1 MNPLGDIYT
10 GASNGLSEVWS
21 NKVRSLLSMSGIIL
35 GVAALVAMVGI
46 VQGMLG
52 NMRASFE
59 RSGGVLKLEVHPREA
74 PEAQQ
79 HIAGISPGMTWRDI
93 GAIDKAIPLAA
104 FVTPVVDMNWER
116 FVANGRREGA
126 LLHGVTPD
134 LMGIKSYAL
143 KHGRFI
149 SDYDIEAKSPVI
161 VVGGHIARDLFRE
174 QSNVVGEQV
183 RVRGQ
188 IYTIIGQLKDV
199 EIGGIGGGRRF
210 NWESRLNYI
219 PATTAM
225 TRYKGDDEVNRIEI
239 LAASVETMPDLMEQI
254 VNTLTQTHRGI
265 RDFEIRT
272 QDEQMAELKKLENS
286 FTYSLGGIAGI
297 SLLVGG
303 IGIMNVMLASVSERI
318 REIGVRKAIGARSH
332 DIFIQFLAE
341 AVVISVLGGL
351 LGLVASV
358 GLLSVARDLIPEGQ
372 NINLVPVTAMLYGF
386 LFSSLIGLAS
396 GIYPALRAS
405 RLDPIDALRYE

>member
-1 MNPLGDIYT
+1 MNPVADVYT
-10 GASNGLSEVWS
+10 GVSNGLREVWS

-59 RSGGVLKLEVHPREA
+59 RSGGVLKLEVRPTEA
-74 PEAQQ
+74 PESQQ
-79 HIAGISPGMTWRDI
+79 HIASISPGMTWRDI
-93 GAIDKAIPLAA
+93 LALKKATHLSA
-104 FVTPVVDMNWER
+104 FMTPIVDMNWER

-126 LLHGVTPD
+126 FLRGVTPD
-134 LMGIKSYAL
+134 YVGIHTKNL
-143 KHGRFI
+143 KYGRFI
-149 SDYDIEAKSPVI
+149 SDYDVEAKSPVI
-161 VVGGHIARDLFRE
+161 VVGPHIIEDLFRE
-174 QSNVVGEQV
+174 QDNVIGEQV

-188 IYTIIGQLKDV
+188 VYTIVGQFDNTSPT
-199 EIGGIGGGRRF
+199 IPGAPRRF
-210 NWESRLNYI
+210 NYEARENFI

-225 TRYKGDDEVNRIEI
+225 ARYKGDDEVNRIEM
-239 LAASVETMPDLMEQI
+239 LARSVETMPDLIEQ
-254 VNTLTQTHRGI
+254 VENTLTQTHRGI
-265 RDFEIRT
+265 EDFEIRT
-272 QDEQMAELKKLENS
+272 QDEQIAELKKLENS

-358 GLLSVARDLIPEGQ
+358 GLLSLAREMIPEGEGIS
-372 NINLVPVTAMLYGF
+372 NMPVMAMLSGF
-386 LFSSLIGLAS
+386 VFSSLIGLAS
-396 GIYPALRAS
+396 GVYPALRAS

>member
-1 MNPLGDIYT
+1 
-10 GASNGLSEVWS
+10 
-21 NKVRSLLSMSGIIL
+21 
-35 GVAALVAMVGI
+35 MVGI

-59 RSGGVLKLEVHPREA
+59 RSGGVLRLEVRPQEA
-74 PEAQQ
+74 PESQQ
-79 HIAGISPGMTWRDI
+79 HIASISPGMTWRDI
-93 GAIDKAIPLAA
+93 IALDKAIHLAA
-104 FVTPVVDMNWER
+104 LITPIVDMNWER

-126 LLHGVTPD
+126 LLRGVTPD
-134 LMGIKSYAL
+134 YIGIHTKNL
-143 KHGRFI
+143 KYGRFI
-149 SDYDIEAKSPVI
+149 SDYDVEAKSPVI
-161 VVGGHIARDLFRE
+161 VVGPHIVGDLFRGE
-174 QSNVVGEQV
+174 DNVVGQQV

-188 IYTIIGQLKDV
+188 VYTIIGQFTYNKAGLP
-199 EIGGIGGGRRF
+199 GAPRRF
-210 NWESRLNYI
+210 DYEARENFI

-225 TRYKGDDEVNRIEI
+225 ARYKGNDEVNRIEM
-239 LAASVETMPDLMEQI
+239 LAQSVETMPDLIEQ
-254 VNTLTQTHRGI
+254 VENTLTQTHRGI
-265 RDFEIRT
+265 QDFEIRT
-272 QDEQMAELKKLENS
+272 QDEQIAELKKLENS

-341 AVVISVLGGL
+341 AVVISILGGF

-358 GLLSVARDLIPEGQ
+358 GLLSLAREMIPQGEGIS
-372 NINLVPVTAMLYGF
+372 NMPLAAMATGF
-386 LFSSLIGLAS
+386 AFSSLIGLAS
-396 GIYPALRAS
+396 GVYPALRAS

>member
-1 MNPLGDIYT
+1 MNPIHDIYT
-10 GASNGLSEVWS
+10 GASNGLGEVWA

-35 GVAALVAMVGI
+35 GVAALVTMVGI

-59 RSGGVLKLEVHPREA
+59 VNGGILKLEVVPRDA
-74 PEAQQ
+74 PESQQ
-79 HIAGISPGMTWRDI
+79 HIAGMSPGMTWRDI
-93 GAIDKAIPLAA
+93 GAIEKAIPLAD
-104 FVTPVVDMNWER
+104 FVTPIVDMNWER
-116 FVANGRREGA
+116 FIANGRREGA

-134 LMGIKSYAL
+134 FMGIRDREVEF
-143 KHGRFI
+143 GRFI
-149 SDYDIEAKSPVI
+149 SDTDILAKSPVM
-161 VVGGHIARDLFRE
+161 VVGSHVQKRLFKG
-174 QSNVVGEQV
+174 QKNVVGQQL
-183 RVRGQ
+183 RVRDQ
-188 IYTIIGQLKDV
+188 VYTIIGQFEHMEAMV
-199 EIGGIGGGRRF
+199 GGR
-210 NWESRLNYI
+210 NSLEWENRYNYI

-239 LAASVETMPDLMEQI
+239 LADSVNTMPDLLEQI
-254 VNTLTQTHRGI
+254 QNTLTQTHRGI
-265 RDFEIRT
+265 QDFEIRT
-272 QDEQMAELKKLENS
+272 QEASLQEMKKLENS
-286 FTYSLGGIAGI
+286 FTYSLGGIAAI

-351 LGLVASV
+351 FGLVLSV
-358 GLLSVARDLIPEGQ
+358 GLLSIAKDFIPQGET
-372 NINLVPVTAMLYGF
+372 IETVPVAAMFFGF
-386 LFSSLIGLAS
+386 AFSSTIGLVS
-396 GIYPALRAS
+396 GIYPAMRAA